1 MKKRY
6 ILLSILLIG
15 GIANAQQNTN
25 ATKQPTAKEVKPK
38 TFNVVN
44 PNNYESSLVQGKLIL
59 NKKIEK
65 IQNSNSFS
73 SPSYTI
79 ISSNESSSL
88 KEKPLEIKLSN
99 QFFETVFL
107 RATTEISDKSAYLIK
122 FVQVNK
128 ISLNDEKGWIELI
141 KFYNNL

>member
-6 ILLSILLIG
+6 ILLSILLTG

-25 ATKQPTAKEVKPK
+25 ATKQPTTKEVKPK

-59 NKKIEK
+59 NKKIER